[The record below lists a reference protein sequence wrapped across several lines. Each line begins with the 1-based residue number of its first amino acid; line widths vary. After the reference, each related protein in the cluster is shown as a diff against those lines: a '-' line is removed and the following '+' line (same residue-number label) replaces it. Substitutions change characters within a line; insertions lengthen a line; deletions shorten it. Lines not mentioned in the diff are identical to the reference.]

1 MCKLCAIALGGA
13 LPISVLVKNV
23 SSHEVR
29 SSSQNLSQWGVLS
42 PKQDRVETQSQ
53 DEIASR
59 LSARKSG

>member
-13 LPISVLVKNV
+13 LPISVLVKNA

-29 SSSQNLSQWGVLS
+29 SSSQNLSQWGALP
-42 PKQDRVETQSQ
+42 PKLDHIETQSQ
-53 DEIASR
+53 DEIALR